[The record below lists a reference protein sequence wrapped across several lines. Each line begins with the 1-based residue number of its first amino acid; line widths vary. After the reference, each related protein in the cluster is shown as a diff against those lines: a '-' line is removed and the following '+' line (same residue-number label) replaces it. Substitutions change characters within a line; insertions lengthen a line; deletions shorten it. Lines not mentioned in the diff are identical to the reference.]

1 MIHLFALDFPSNNL
15 FIHIEALTF
24 LHWLLHPLVLIIA
37 FVYLLLLYSH
47 FNRVSRGTKD
57 KKYMVSQPSLTGNI
71 LYNSLSNHRK
81 NINENFKV
89 FFFLS
94 YLFTRG
100 LVAPFVHIFISLLCC
115 LFSSNSWQSLVHFKQ
130 ALTSICSNGY
140 LLKLCKPF
148 PLADPYLEER

>member
-71 LYNSLSNHRK
+71 LYYSLSNHRK

-89 FFFLS
+89 FFFPE
-94 YLFTRG
+94 LFVYQR
-100 LVAPFVHIFISLLCC
+100 ISC
-115 LFSSNSWQSLVHFKQ
+115 
-130 ALTSICSNGY
+130 SICAYFYFSFM
-140 LLKLCKPF
+140 LFVFLKF
-148 PLADPYLEER
+148 LAVLGTLQASPN